1 MAYLQTKLSIS
12 VSSQNYYH
20 YLQIASLLSNVLSE
34 VLLCIEKDYNYLV
47 GIFKTTN
54 CKPTIT
60 KLHSQQTTLKE
71 LHDQAKNFHTII
83 YFSSLILYI

>member
-12 VSSQNYYH
+12 ISSQNYYH

-34 VLLCIEKDYNYLV
+34 VLLCIEEILFGSN
-47 GIFKTTN
+47 FKTTN

-60 KLHSQQTTLKE
+60 KLYSQQTTLKE
-71 LHDQAKNFHTII
+71 LYDQAKNFHTII